1 MAEEKPRKATEEPPA
16 LADKRQAAISPKP
29 QTQALSSP
37 AQPQAI
43 PPAPAPQAISSSTPF
58 QALSSPTQQQAIS
71 SATPLQALSSPTP
84 PQAISC
90 PPQAQAISSPSP
102 SQAIPAGPEQQ
113 AIAASPMLQ
122 LPSPKEQLQP
132 HKGTAP
138 DDPHRQTIQEL
149 LKGVRTIAVVGASNT
164 PGKPSHRVTFYLMH
178 AGFDIY
184 PVNPTLKELGGRPAY
199 PDLKSIPA
207 GTRIDVV
214 DIFRKPE
221 AVMPVIEEA
230 IAIGAGAVWMQEG
243 IVNEE
248 AAAKARAAGLKVVMD
263 HCIMK
268 EHRMMRG
275 LPAEEPKQ

>member
-1 MAEEKPRKATEEPPA
+1 MSNRCIPMAEEKPRKATEEPPA
-16 LADKRQAAISPKP
+16 LADKRQAAISPR
-29 QTQALSSP
+29 QQAQALSSS

-43 PPAPAPQAISSSTPF
+43 PPAPAPQAISS
-58 QALSSPTQQQAIS
+58 
-71 SATPLQALSSPTP
+71 ATPLQALSSPA
-84 PQAISC
+84 Q
-90 PPQAQAISSPSP
+90 QQAISSPAPFQALSSP
-102 SQAIPAGPEQQ
+102 AQPQAISSPAQQQ
-113 AIAASPMLQ
+113 AISGSPTPQ
-122 LPSPKEQLQP
+122 LPSTTDSTRP

-138 DDPHRQTIQEL
+138 DDPHRQMIQEL
-149 LKGVRTIAVVGASNT
+149 LKGVRTVAVVGASNT

-178 AGFDIY
+178 AGFDVY
-184 PVNPTLKELGGRPAY
+184 PVNPALKELGGRPAY
-199 PDLKSIPA
+199 PDLSSIPA

-221 AVMPVIEEA
+221 AVMPIIEEA

-248 AAAKARAAGLKVVMD
+248 AAARARAAGLKVVMD